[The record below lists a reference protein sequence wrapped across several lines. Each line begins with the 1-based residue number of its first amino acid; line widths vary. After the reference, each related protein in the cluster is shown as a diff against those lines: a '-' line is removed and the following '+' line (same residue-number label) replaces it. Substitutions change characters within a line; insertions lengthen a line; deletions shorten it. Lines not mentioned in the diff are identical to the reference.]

1 MFEFNDMG
9 MNLNH
14 FIFRL
19 NFWEDKKMVPSVTH
33 LEMLK
38 ATKQLKKG
46 LKPSPSWTQVL
57 IRNPTFFKYF

>member
-1 MFEFNDMG
+1 
-9 MNLNH
+9 
-14 FIFRL
+14 
-19 NFWEDKKMVPSVTH
+19 MVPSVTH